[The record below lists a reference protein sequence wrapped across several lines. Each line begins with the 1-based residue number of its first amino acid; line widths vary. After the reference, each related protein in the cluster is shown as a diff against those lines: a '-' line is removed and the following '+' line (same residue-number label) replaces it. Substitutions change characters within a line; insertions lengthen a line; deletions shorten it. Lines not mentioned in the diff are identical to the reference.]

1 MNTIERKFKENLNHL
16 YEKNKLTLEQL
27 EHFLKRGIQVIDTQ
41 EDLKL
46 KFLSSILPKIVIG
59 ASKEYISR
67 LKIPYQ
73 ATSFLAAEFAPES
86 RRYIYKV
93 PGYPGGGVI
102 KLTGNKRNL
111 GDNVFASTHRILI
124 GYRAI
129 LFSINTLMASKS
141 QIWDWTFFGNHI
153 KSSHSGVY
161 DDLCKLYQQ
170 YKQKRDSSYFII
182 VSRTAN
188 SFKKSGI
195 IESYLKKEIAIL
207 NKDIRKV
214 IFLTSQEGYDYGSKY
229 IPESDFIK
237 YINTGSTFNLFK
249 ALLSLRK
256 DHKIDLILNDGGRI
270 MCNGFKIAGVLGE
283 ERITLEPYPGKTLI
297 DPHNCEMVEECTLGI
312 GGSGID
318 GSVLRD
324 SILLHSSP
332 IGDERANTYVYPL
345 DDSKLLS
352 F

>member
-1 MNTIERKFKENLNHL
+1 
-16 YEKNKLTLEQL
+16 
-27 EHFLKRGIQVIDTQ
+27 
-41 EDLKL
+41 
-46 KFLSSILPKIVIG
+46 
-59 ASKEYISR
+59 
-67 LKIPYQ
+67 
-73 ATSFLAAEFAPES
+73 
-86 RRYIYKV
+86 
-93 PGYPGGGVI
+93 
-102 KLTGNKRNL
+102 
-111 GDNVFASTHRILI
+111 
-124 GYRAI
+124 
-129 LFSINTLMASKS
+129 MASKS

-153 KSSHSGVY
+153 RSSHSGVY
-161 DDLCKLYQQ
+161 DDLCKLYKQ
-170 YKQKRDSSYFII
+170 YKQKRDSTFFII
-182 VSRTAN
+182 VSRTAD

-207 NKDIRKV
+207 NQDIRKV

-229 IPESDFIK
+229 IPESDFLK

-297 DPHNCEMVEECTLGI
+297 DPHNSEMLEESTLGVD
-312 GGSGID
+312 GSGVD
-318 GSVLRD
+318 GNELRD

-345 DDSKLLS
+345 DDSKLIS